1 MNTFCR
7 VVFSIVERGEGTQTP
22 SPRPTPHSPL
32 RREKID

>member
-1 MNTFCR
+1 MTFICR
-7 VVFSIVERGEGTQTP
+7 VVFSIAERGEGTQMP

>member
-1 MNTFCR
+1 MNIFRR
-7 VVFSIVERGEGTQTP
+7 VVFCIAGRGEGTQTP

>member
-1 MNTFCR
+1 MNGFRR
-7 VVFSIVERGEGTQTP
+7 VVFSIAERGEGTQTP